1 MAPRGGDD
9 RAGLPGRPGPR
20 RGGTGRDP
28 RLNGGDRHH
37 RSPHGQS
44 GRSVRGGPPLG
55 SGPIHLASQAAEFGN
70 PGVRTRL
77 DRYLHGSKGRGARN
91 RAKDMKLLRDA
102 VGGA

>member
-1 MAPRGGDD
+1 M
-9 RAGLPGRPGPR
+9 
-20 RGGTGRDP
+20 
-28 RLNGGDRHH
+28 
-37 RSPHGQS
+37 
-44 GRSVRGGPPLG
+44 
-55 SGPIHLASQAAEFGN
+55 HLASQAAEFGN